1 MPAANT
7 LEPTRFRPLRRA
19 SRERRRALLIL
30 GPLLWLVSLVVV
42 AFVVHHG
49 DSVGY
54 ALLVLAA
61 SFALAL
67 PMLAWMRVVRTRV
80 ERER

>member
-1 MPAANT
+1 MAPAKT
-7 LEPTRFRPLRRA
+7 LAPTRFRPLRRA
-19 SRERRRALLIL
+19 SRERRRTLLIV
-30 GPLLWLVSLVVV
+30 GPLLWLASLVVV

-67 PMLAWMRVVRTRV
+67 PTLAWMRVVRKAV
-80 ERER
+80 ELER

>member
-1 MPAANT
+1 MQAENT
-7 LEPTRFRPLRRA
+7 LDPTRFRPLRRA
-19 SRERRRALLIL
+19 SRGRRRALLIV
-30 GPLLWLVSLVVV
+30 GPLLWAASLVVV

-49 DSVGY
+49 DSVEY

-61 SFALAL
+61 AFALAL
-67 PMLAWMRVVRTRV
+67 PTLAWMRIVRKYQ

>member
-1 MPAANT
+1 MHTGTT

-19 SRERRRALLIL
+19 PRERRRVLLIV
-30 GPLLWLVSLVVV
+30 GPLLWVGSLVVV

-67 PMLAWMRVVRTRV
+67 PTLAWMRVVRKHE
-80 ERER
+80 ERDR